1 MEVPHISVEPGR
13 AIVGP
18 TMMALYTV
26 GTVKPVDLDTG
37 AQRIYVSVDGGM
49 SDNIRPALYAAEYSA
64 VIANRTS
71 KVAPILCRI
80 VGKHCEAGDILVR
93 DVYLPGDVSPGDVI
107 AVPGAGAYSRSMAS
121 NYNHVPRPAV
131 VSVDEDRGVSVLLR
145 RESIDDLLALDSG
158 PVRAEVPCP

>member
-1 MEVPHISVEPGR
+1 
-13 AIVGP
+13 
-18 TMMALYTV
+18 
-26 GTVKPVDLDTG
+26 
-37 AQRIYVSVDGGM
+37 M

-71 KVAPILCRI
+71 EVAPVLCRI

-131 VSVDEDRGVSVLLR
+131 VSVNEDRGVLVLLR
-145 RESIDDLLALDSG
+145 RENIDYLLALDPG
-158 PVRAEVPCP
+158 PIRAEVPCP